1 MLDSRL
7 AATESMTHDVIR
19 DLHGVKLDMTNYVAI
34 SLLSTQVLLLLV
46 LTIFCFSNIFVIFF
60 CALIL
65 ACARQ

>member
-19 DLHGVKLDMTNYVAI
+19 DLHGVKLDMTNYAV
-34 SLLSTQVLLLLV
+34 SSVLSSWVLLLLV
-46 LTIFCFSNIFVIFF
+46 LTSFYFSNIFVICF

-65 ACARQ
+65 ACAR